1 MGCTETKE
9 DIEYE
14 MFLLRMERD
23 KVRKEKNDLML
34 RYRMITG
41 KIYKQKK
48 IPDYILTEKKNI
60 SNKFISKNGSNIP
73 MIQGMYNS
81 SILETD
87 VKEEE
92 NNIQNQ
98 KLTINN

>member
-48 IPDYILTEKKNI
+48 
-60 SNKFISKNGSNIP
+60 
-73 MIQGMYNS
+73 NS
-81 SILETD
+81 
-87 VKEEE
+87 
-92 NNIQNQ
+92 
-98 KLTINN
+98 

>member
-14 MFLLRMERD
+14 MFVLRLERD

-34 RYRMITG
+34 KYKIITG
-41 KIYKQKK
+41 KNYKQKI
-48 IPDYILTEKKNI
+48 IPDYIFTEKKGK
-60 SNKFISKNGSNIP
+60 NKFALKHGTNIL

-87 VKEEE
+87 VKEEDD
-92 NNIQNQ
+92 NIQNQ
-98 KLTINN
+98 KLTIDN